1 VKFTLNYLPLDFLP
15 YYNNNFFKNFIY
27 TSGITFLIGH
37 FVQSVLNY
45 INRKIR
51 ERHLGM
57 YSIPDTD
64 PDKIVKI
71 RVVKEI
77 KAFYPEIINNWQG
90 KKVSNLDELE
100 IQYV

>member
-1 VKFTLNYLPLDFLP
+1 
-15 YYNNNFFKNFIY
+15 
-27 TSGITFLIGH
+27 
-37 FVQSVLNY
+37 
-45 INRKIR
+45 
-51 ERHLGM
+51 M